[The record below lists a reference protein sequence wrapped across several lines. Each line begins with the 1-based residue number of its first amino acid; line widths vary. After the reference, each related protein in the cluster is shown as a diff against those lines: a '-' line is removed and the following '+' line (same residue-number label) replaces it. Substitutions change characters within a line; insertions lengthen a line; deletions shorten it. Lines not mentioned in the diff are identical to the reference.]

1 MQVIN
6 LSPTDPSI
14 LVPDLS
20 PDQTE
25 PEDTSTAPTITITD
39 ATPPDNL
46 PGYPLASACV
56 VYSEPNFEGTS
67 YTVHAMQ
74 DYEHGA
80 PAALSDLPFLPLS
93 VICGTQTFMTI

>member
-6 LSPTDPSI
+6 LSPTDPST

-46 PGYPLASACV
+46 PDYPLATACV
-56 VYSEPNFEGTS
+56 VYSEPNFVGTS

-80 PAALSDLPFLPLS
+80 PPSYRYLELLPRS
-93 VICGTQTFMTI
+93 IICGTQTFMTI